1 VGRRRVGV
9 VLHDFSLGGTERIAA
24 RLSTA
29 WARAGAEVTLFCGSE
44 AGPLRSFVTEDVRVV
59 AASSPVARG
68 AGSRRLLGRHAAA
81 YFARH
86 PVDLVWVPGNYHWP
100 VVPELVRIDANRR
113 PTIVAQVSA
122 ALRKPQRGPLRQ
134 AGYNLR
140 MRRLLAGAEE
150 VVTLAGSTLH
160 EAREIL
166 HHDRVSHIPLPAL
179 EAFAPAPQPFPDGP
193 PMILAAGRLVPE
205 KGFANLI
212 AAFARLD
219 EKAARLVIAGDGPER
234 RALLALAESLGVV
247 SRLSMPGYVR
257 DIRPLLDQARLFVLA
272 SEYEGY
278 PAVLV
283 EALQA
288 GRPIVATDCT
298 PATSELLC
306 HDRVG
311 RVVPR
316 GDGAAL
322 ADAIAAMLQAP
333 VPDPARLSALAS
345 PFRIDRIA
353 LRYLDLF
360 DEVCVRAAVRDH
372 RPAWRFNWPSRTPIA
387 EAIS

>member
-29 WARAGAEVTLFCGSE
+29 WAQAGAEVTLFCGSE
-44 AGPLRSFVTEDVRVV
+44 AGPLRSFVTDDVRVV
-59 AASSPVARG
+59 AASTPVPRG
-68 AGSRRLLGRHAAA
+68 AGSRRLLGRHAASH
-81 YFARH
+81 FARY

-100 VVPELVRIDANRR
+100 VIPELSRLDAERR
-113 PTIVAQVSA
+113 LTVVAQVSA
-122 ALRKPQRGPLRQ
+122 ALRKPQRGPFRQ

-140 MRRLLAGAEE
+140 MRHLLAGAEE
-150 VVTLAGSTLH
+150 VVTLAGSTRH

-166 HHDRVSHIPLPAL
+166 RHDRVSHIPLPAL
-179 EAFAPAPQPFPDGP
+179 EAVASAPQPIPNGP
-193 PMILAAGRLVPE
+193 PIILGAGRLVRE

-219 EKAARLVIAGDGPER
+219 DQAARLVIAGDGPER
-234 RALLALAESLGVV
+234 QNLLALAESLGIA

-272 SEYEGY
+272 SDFEGY

-298 PATSELLC
+298 PATTELLR

-316 GDGAAL
+316 GDDVAL
-322 ADAIAAMLQAP
+322 ADAVAAMLRAP

-353 LRYLDLF
+353 TQYLDLF
-360 DEVCVRAAVRDH
+360 DEVCVRAAVRDR
-372 RPAWRFNWPSRTPIA
+372 RPAWRFSWPSRTPIV

>member
-1 VGRRRVGV
+1 MGRRRVGV

-29 WARAGAEVTLFCGSE
+29 WAQAGAEVIVFCGSE
-44 AGPLRSFVTEDVRVV
+44 AGPLRSFVTDDVRLI
-59 AASSPVARG
+59 AAPTPVARG
-68 AGSRRLLGRHAAA
+68 AGSRQLLGRQAAVH
-81 YFARH
+81 FARN

-100 VVPELVRIDANRR
+100 VIPELNRIDADHR
-113 PTIVAQVSA
+113 PIIVAQVSA

-134 AGYNLR
+134 TGFNLR
-140 MRRLLAGAEE
+140 MRHLLRGAEE
-150 VVTLAGSTLH
+150 VVTLAGSTRH

-166 HHDRVSHIPLPAL
+166 RHDRVSHIPLPAL
-179 EAFAPAPQPFPDGP
+179 EAVASAPQPLPNGP
-193 PMILAAGRLVPE
+193 PIILGAGRLVAE

-219 EKAARLVIAGDGPER
+219 DKAVRLVIAGDGPER
-234 RALLALAESLGVV
+234 QALLALAESLGVA

-283 EALQA
+283 EALHA

-298 PATSELLC
+298 PATTELLSS
-306 HDRVG
+306 DRVG
-311 RVVPR
+311 RVVLR
-316 GDGAAL
+316 GDGVAL
-322 ADAIAAMLQAP
+322 ADAIATMLRAP
-333 VPDPARLSALAS
+333 APDPARLSALAN

-353 LRYLDLF
+353 TQYLDLF
-360 DEVCVRAAVRDH
+360 DEVCVRAAVRDR
-372 RPAWRFNWPSRTPIA
+372 RPAWRLSWSSRTPIV